1 VRLIFTFASVVLFL
15 VAISFSGCSV
25 GAEQV
30 GQNISGVQPEVP
42 QRPADVTDAATT
54 ARWGN
59 LVRWHIRSADWS
71 MELPE
76 NGWWDFV
83 DPADNMRSQPT
94 SATFRTQT
102 TNGEK
107 TFMFMDVIRLDRSV
121 VSSPTCSSQVML
133 GSDGVQVSARL
144 TDIRIEGILV
154 TVNRIT
160 PAASDGSTTGMYEFC
175 FVTPGAMFQL
185 TAGPGRRPRCLTF
198 TKWSGR
204 SGTRAS
210 PFAR

>member
-1 VRLIFTFASVVLFL
+1 MRLRFTFASLIIVL

-30 GQNISGVQPEVP
+30 GQNISGVQPEVL
-42 QRPADVTDAATT
+42 QRPADVTDSAIT
-54 ARWGN
+54 ARWGK
-59 LVRWHIRSADWS
+59 LVRWHIRNADWS

-83 DPADNMRSQPT
+83 DPADSQRSQPT

-102 TNGEK
+102 ANGEK

-121 VSSPTCSSQVML
+121 LSSPTCSSQVML
-133 GSDGVQVSARL
+133 DSDGVQVSAQM
-144 TDIRIEGILV
+144 TDIRIEGIPV

-160 PAASDGSTTGMYEFC
+160 PAASDGSTTGTYEFC

-185 TAGPGRRPRCLTF
+185 TAGAGPGAALPDLYEMA
-198 TKWSGR
+198 R
-204 SGTRAS
+204 SFRHES
-210 PFAR
+210 